1 MLNVRM
7 RRRYQRQLSIGHYWY
22 WLALFAALFCTA
34 CDQSSH
40 PPRQTEEPGQVRNF
54 TGTWTATGDRQTME
68 LGTGHVSAI
77 FRYSGSLLLSGAQR
91 VNAGFKGEIIGFAD
105 SQSGMQGRCTWTDE
119 NGDKLFSELHSE
131 TINLDQSIKGRFI
144 GGTGRYAGVTGEYT
158 FKWQRLIETEYGS
171 VSGRV
176 VDLQGWVRIG
186 STGTDPSAAGAQQ

>member
-1 MLNVRM
+1 MLNARM
-7 RRRYQRQLSIGHYWY
+7 SRRHQRQQSLGHCWY
-22 WLALFAALFCTA
+22 WLALFAALLCSS
-34 CDQSSH
+34 CEQSSTPLH
-40 PPRQTEEPGQVRNF
+40 KTGEHGQVRNF

-68 LGTGHVSAI
+68 LDTGHVTAI
-77 FRYSGSLLLSGAQR
+77 FRYSGSLLLSGEQR
-91 VNAGFKGEIIGFAD
+91 VNAGFKGELIGFAD

-131 TINLDQSIKGRFI
+131 TTNLDQPINGRVI

-158 FKWQRLIETEYGS
+158 FKWQRLIETEYGH

-186 STGTDPSAAGAQQ
+186 ETGTAPSSTGAQQ